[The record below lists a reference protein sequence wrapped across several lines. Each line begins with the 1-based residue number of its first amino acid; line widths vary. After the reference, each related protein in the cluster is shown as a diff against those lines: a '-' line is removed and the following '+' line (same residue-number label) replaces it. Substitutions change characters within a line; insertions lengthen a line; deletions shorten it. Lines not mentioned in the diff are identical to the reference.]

1 MIREAD
7 RADIYFGIMQAKD
20 PKKQIAIEADLYNV
34 TTKEIEKVWKEESE
48 KRSRVNFESVKRG
61 PGRPKGTK
69 PKAVTKTTEKKD
81 FKKDETMYEAS
92 KINEDDILRPPTES
106 TWQQTSSADEKP
118 SVAAGVPNEVIALC
132 CREYED
138 LRFKI
143 CDKECEVIALKSKQE
158 IIKGFIEAQGV
169 DINDRDFVCG
179 FTIPEHLAK
188 QPPSGDKN
196 I

>member
-20 PKKQIAIEADLYNV
+20 PKKQIAIEADLYAV
-34 TTKEIEKVWKEESE
+34 PTKEIEKIWKEESE
-48 KRSRVNFESVKRG
+48 KRSRLNFETVKRG

-81 FKKDETMYEAS
+81 EDITPMKKLNGPIPEE
-92 KINEDDILRPPTES
+92 ITEEMKVVS
-106 TWQQTSSADEKP
+106 IKGNM
-118 SVAAGVPNEVIALC
+118 AAAVPYEVIALC

-143 CDKECEVIALKSKQE
+143 ADKECEVIALKSEQE

-188 QPPSGDKN
+188 QPHSGDRN

>member
-106 TWQQTSSADEKP
+106 TWQQTSSADEKHSEAEAIP
-118 SVAAGVPNEVIALC
+118 LSVINTIFKEKERLECGIKEKEKEMNE
-132 CREYED
+132 RNN
-138 LRFKI
+138 K
-143 CDKECEVIALKSKQE
+143 
-158 IIKGFIEAQGV
+158 
-169 DINDRDFVCG
+169 
-179 FTIPEHLAK
+179 
-188 QPPSGDKN
+188 
-196 I
+196 